1 MLKYISWIAVVMILM
16 ACNDNKIEKT
26 EETFKDNTP
35 KVVGIYSINDNNEE
49 EKTAEK
55 VFFPTGELRM
65 QGPIKNN
72 LRDGIWKS
80 YFKNGNIQSEGVFEN
95 GLRNGVA
102 VVYHENGN
110 KLYEGFYTQGQK
122 SGNWKFYGK
131 DGTLLKEQNFDQ

>member
-16 ACNDNKIEKT
+16 ACNGNKIEKI

-35 KVVGIYSINDNNEE
+35 KVVGIYHINERNEE
-49 EKTAEK
+49 EKVEEK
-55 VFFPTGELRM
+55 IFFPTGELRM